1 MIMVS
6 YNLLWEPWI
15 PAVDKGGKMIKTGIM
30 GLMKDARQLQEVSDP
45 SPPVQFGI
53 YRLLIA
59 FTLDVLAP
67 KNVNELGKLLS
78 RKEGFD
84 MSVLDAYAG
93 KWESRFDLFDP
104 AHPFYQAAP
113 DPALDKTI
121 EPISRLMQHLP
132 AGSNTT
138 LFHHGTWDNN
148 AYSFEQCARGLV
160 TIPPFM
166 TMGGAGKSPSING
179 APPMYALVK
188 GDDLFETIL
197 LNVCTSSKA
206 VQLTGDEPPAWR
218 SDRAVIKEKVSR
230 FSLLQG
236 LTWQPRRVRLIPGE
250 GGICTYTGERKEALV
265 REIYFDP
272 GFQAS
277 GEWADPQVAYRIDDK
292 GRTPIRPYE
301 DREVWRDIGPIVL
314 LQKDD
319 YESEKGKVHFERPA
333 VVQQYL
339 EMSEKRLFKRNSEV
353 PIEVYCLR
361 TDLKAKLFEWSMET
375 LPVPQE
381 VSTMKGAGFQVQNAI
396 DSAEI
401 VGRNIRWAIKK
412 AYPREGN
419 GNKSALGTIVRSAL
433 YSYWD
438 ELRREFYD
446 LFMTGL
452 VSQATGKNT
461 DPEAPQKLINQWK
474 EIVERCGYKCV
485 RKAIDSLDA
494 NAEELRRQVEA
505 IESYRNIV
513 RAQLYPEKRKVSK
526 ARKNSKVKA

>member
-1 MIMVS
+1 MVS
-6 YNLLWEPWI
+6 YNLLWAPWI
-15 PAVDKGGKMIKTGIM
+15 SAVDKGGKVIKTGIM
-30 GLMKDARQLQEVSDP
+30 GLMKDARQLKEVSDP

-59 FTLDVLAP
+59 FTLDALAP

-78 RKEGFD
+78 KKDGFD
-84 MSVLDAYAG
+84 MSLLNAYAS

-104 AHPFYQAAP
+104 AHPFYQAAA

-121 EPISRLMQHLP
+121 EPVSRLMQHLP

-138 LFHHGTWDNN
+138 LFHHGSWDNN

-188 GDDLFETIL
+188 GDNLFETIL
-197 LNVCTSSKA
+197 LNVCTSSKI
-206 VQLTGDEPPAWR
+206 VQLTGDDPPAWR
-218 SDRAVIKEKVSR
+218 SDRAVTKEKVSR

-236 LTWQPRRVRLIPGE
+236 LTWQPRRVRLIPSE

-277 GEWADPQVAYRIDDK
+277 GEWADSQVAYRIDDK

-301 DREVWRDIGPIVL
+301 DREVWRDIGPIAL
-314 LQKDD
+314 LQRDD
-319 YESEKGKVHFERPA
+319 YVSEKGKVHFERPA
-333 VVQQYL
+333 VVQQYIEL
-339 EMSEKRLFKRNSEV
+339 SEKRLFKGNSEI

-361 TDLKAKLFEWSMET
+361 TDLKAKLFEWSLET
-375 LPVPQE
+375 LQVPPE
-381 VSTMKGAGFQVQNAI
+381 ISTMNGAGFQVQNAI

-419 GNKSALGTIVRSAL
+419 GNKAALDTIVRSTL
-433 YSYWD
+433 YSYWN
-438 ELRREFYD
+438 ELRRDFYD
-446 LFMTGL
+446 MFMTGL
-452 VSQATGKNT
+452 VSQATGKDT
-461 DPEAPQKLINQWK
+461 DIEAPQMLLNQWK
-474 EIVERCGYKCV
+474 EIVKTNGYECV
-485 RKAIDSLDA
+485 RTAVDSLDTD
-494 NAEELRRQVEA
+494 AEALRRQIAA
-505 IESYRNIV
+505 IESYSNIV
-513 RAQLYPEKRKVSK
+513 QAQLYPETRKANK
-526 ARKNSKVKA
+526 ARRSNKVKA

>member
-1 MIMVS
+1 MVS

-15 PAVDKGGKMIKTGIM
+15 PAVDNGGKTIKTGIM
-30 GLMKDARQLQEVSDP
+30 GLMKDARQLKEVSDP
-45 SPPVQFGI
+45 SPPVQFGV

-59 FTLDVLAP
+59 FTLDALAP

-84 MSVLDAYAG
+84 MSVLDAYAR

-121 EPISRLMQHLP
+121 EPVSRLMQHLP

-138 LFHHGTWDNN
+138 LFHHGMWDNN
-148 AYSFEQCARGLV
+148 AYSFAQCARGLV

-197 LNVCTSSKA
+197 LNVCTSNKV

-218 SDRAVIKEKVSR
+218 SDRAVTKEKVSR

-236 LTWQPRRVRLIPGE
+236 LTWQPRRVRLIPGD

-265 REIYFDP
+265 RGIYFDP

-292 GRTPIRPYE
+292 GRFPMRPYE
-301 DREVWRDIGPIVL
+301 DREVWRYIGPLAL

-333 VVQQYL
+333 VVQQYVTL
-339 EMSEKRLFKRNSEV
+339 SENGFTPRGRVIPL
-353 PIEVYCLR
+353 EVYCLR
-361 TDLKAKLFEWSMET
+361 TDLKAKLFEWSLEQ
-375 LPVPQE
+375 LQISRE
-381 VSTMKGAGFQVQNAI
+381 ISTMKGSGFQVQNAM

-401 VGRNIRWAIKK
+401 VSRNIRWAIKK

-419 GNKSALGTIVRSAL
+419 GNKAALDTIIRSTL

-438 ELRREFYD
+438 ELRRKFYD
-446 LFMTGL
+446 LFMAGL
-452 VSQATGKNT
+452 VRQATGEDT
-461 DPEAPQKLINQWK
+461 DPEAPQKLLNQWN
-474 EIVERCGYKCV
+474 EIVDSSGYICV
-485 RKAIDSLDA
+485 RNAVDSLDTD
-494 NAEELRRQVEA
+494 AEALRRQVA
-505 IESYRNIV
+505 SIESYRNIV
-513 RAQLYPEKRKVSK
+513 RAQLYPEKRKVTK
-526 ARKNSKVKA
+526 ARKTSKVKI